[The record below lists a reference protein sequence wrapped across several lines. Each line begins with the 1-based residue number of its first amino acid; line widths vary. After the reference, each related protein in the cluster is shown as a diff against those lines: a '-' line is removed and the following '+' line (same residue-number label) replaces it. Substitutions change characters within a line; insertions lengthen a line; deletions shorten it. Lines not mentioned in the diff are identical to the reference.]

1 MVNIIGALNNNKIIA
16 SMVFDG
22 YCNTEV
28 FETYIEECLV
38 PELTPGKT
46 VILDN
51 VSFHNSKKVKILI
64 ENAKCTLK
72 FLPTYSPNLNPIE
85 HHWHKIKSLARKELK
100 KEQDELFGCMIKVLK
115 TMS

>member
-1 MVNIIGALNNNKIIA
+1 MIGALNNNKIIA

-28 FETYIEECLV
+28 FETYIEECLI

-51 VSFHNSKKVKILI
+51 VSFHNSEKVKTLI
-64 ENAKCTLK
+64 ENAGCALK
-72 FLPTYSPNLNPIE
+72 FLPAYSPDLNPIE
-85 HHWHKIKSLARKELK
+85 HHWHKIKTLIRSELK
-100 KEQDELFGCMIKVLK
+100 KEQDSLFECMVKVLK
-115 TMS
+115 NVS